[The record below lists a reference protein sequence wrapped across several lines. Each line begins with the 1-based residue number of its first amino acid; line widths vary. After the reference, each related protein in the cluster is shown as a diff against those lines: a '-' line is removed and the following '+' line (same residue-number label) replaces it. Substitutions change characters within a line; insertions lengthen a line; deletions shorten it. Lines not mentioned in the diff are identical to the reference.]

1 MNKINQL
8 TTISIKGSTKDEL
21 DEFKVHP
28 RQSYD
33 EVIGTVIKLA
43 KKQKQVVE
51 GIQI

>member
-1 MNKINQL
+1 MSQL
-8 TTISIKGSTKDEL
+8 KTIQVKDSTKDEL

-33 EVIGTVIKLA
+33 EVIGTVIELA

-51 GIQI
+51 GIKI